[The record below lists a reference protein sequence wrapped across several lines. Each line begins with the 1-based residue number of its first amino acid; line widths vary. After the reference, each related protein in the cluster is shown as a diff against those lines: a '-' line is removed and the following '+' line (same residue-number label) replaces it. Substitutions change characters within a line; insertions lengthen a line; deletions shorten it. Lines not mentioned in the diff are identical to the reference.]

1 MDTITHATVLTD
13 TGVDA
18 LFESPTVA
26 ENYNKDDMKQI
37 TRMRTLVK
45 LIHED
50 DDILTEKEFAECLHA
65 SRRN

>member
-18 LFESPTVA
+18 LFESPTIS
-26 ENYNKDDMKQI
+26 ENYNKEDMKQV

-45 LIHED
+45 LIEED
-50 DDILTEKEFAECLHA
+50 TDVLTEDEFVECLHA
-65 SRRN
+65 SRKN